1 MGAPSS
7 RLRDGTESGWK
18 CIGLASGECILP
30 PGGAYSMTEM
40 PSGGTSYE
48 PPRIE
53 AVFTAEDL
61 EREVLYAGQGSFPA

>member
-1 MGAPSS
+1 
-7 RLRDGTESGWK
+7 
-18 CIGLASGECILP
+18 
-30 PGGAYSMTEM
+30 MTEM